1 MSSDMLNQLL
11 HEVEK
16 AHCGLCISIEYYHV
30 CDCVVKIWKNGACC
44 AANKKPLIFVEDGID
59 NAILRSR
66 LMLHVYLNLSDEE
79 RNRVSSISLR
89 IEEEE
94 YGNNEV

>member
-1 MSSDMLNQLL
+1 MLNQLL
-11 HEVEK
+11 HEVEE

-30 CDCVVKIWKNGACC
+30 CDCTVRIWKNGACC

-66 LMLHVYLNLSDEE
+66 MMLDIYLHLSDEE
-79 RNRVSSISLR
+79 RKRVSGISLC
-89 IEEEE
+89 IEEDDE
-94 YGNNEV
+94 